1 MLSSNTDKNFK
12 REEYMLSRTKQEDFR
27 YSLVVA
33 VLLHIVLFLALFLT
47 LRHSTKL
54 LFLAPPPLQVI
65 HATAISMDAL
75 VQKPT
80 HEADKIKPLPPAMA
94 KALSKPILLEKSP
107 VLLSIKE
114 KKVSKAEQNKI
125 IPLKVPNKQPS
136 LVKKVLPIKTTPTKV
151 VAIKPKK
158 IVAKHQK
165 PSKESLKL
173 VEKNV
178 QQLLEQEMQS
188 LAKQQINAA
197 RNAATT
203 DKYRHLILQ
212 AIAQQWIIPPELNKH
227 LETKLVVH
235 LAPGGMVLEVIIVKS
250 SGNSVLDRSAQTAV
264 YKASPLPVPKNNGLF
279 HTFRQI
285 NLTVRPE
292 GVITQ

>member
-1 MLSSNTDKNFK
+1 
-12 REEYMLSRTKQEDFR
+12 MLSRVNKENVA
-27 YSLVVA
+27 YSLSFA
-33 VLLHIVLFLALFLT
+33 ILLHIVLFLALFLT
-47 LRHSTKL
+47 LRHSSKL

-75 VQKPT
+75 PQKPAPVV
-80 HEADKIKPLPPAMA
+80 EEIKPPSPVAA
-94 KALSKPILLEKSP
+94 QTLSKPALLEKSP
-107 VLLSIKE
+107 VVVPIKQN
-114 KKVSKAEQNKI
+114 KVSKAERDKLT
-125 IPLKVPNKQPS
+125 PLKSSNKQSS
-136 LVKKVLPIKTTPTKV
+136 LVKKVLPVKTKATKV
-151 VAIKPKK
+151 LANKSKK
-158 IVAKHQK
+158 ISTQHPKA
-165 PSKESLKL
+165 SKASLKL

-178 QQLLEQEMQS
+178 QQLLDQEMKS
-188 LAKQQINAA
+188 LAKQQIIAA
-197 RNAATT
+197 RNAAAT

-212 AIAQQWIIPPELNKH
+212 AIAQQWIIPPEMNKH
-227 LETKLVVH
+227 LETKLAVH

-264 YKASPLPVPKNNGLF
+264 YKASPLPVPKNKGLF

>member
-1 MLSSNTDKNFK
+1 MMHVNKEN
-12 REEYMLSRTKQEDFR
+12 YR
-27 YSLVVA
+27 YSLIVA
-33 VLLHIVLFLALFLT
+33 TVLHVVLFLGLFLT
-47 LRHSTKL
+47 LRHSSKL

-75 VQKPT
+75 VQKPSPDT
-80 HEADKIKPLPPAMA
+80 EKIKPLPTAIA
-94 KALSKPILLEKSP
+94 KALSKPVLLEKSP
-107 VLLSIKE
+107 VLLPIKE
-114 KKVSKAEQNKI
+114 KKIHKVEQDKI
-125 IPLKVPNKQPS
+125 TPLKVPNKQPS
-136 LVKKVLPIKTTPTKV
+136 LAKKIVSVKTKPTAVV
-151 VAIKPKK
+151 VAANKPKK
-158 IVAKHQK
+158 IMHKHLK
-165 PSKESLKL
+165 LSKASLKL

-178 QQLLEQEMQS
+178 QQLLDQEMKS
-188 LAKQQINAA
+188 LAKLQINAA

-203 DKYRHLILQ
+203 DKYRHLILH
-212 AIAQQWIIPPELNKH
+212 AIAQQWIIPPEMNKH
-227 LETKLVVH
+227 LETKLAVH

-250 SGNSVLDRSAQTAV
+250 SGNAVLDRSAQTAV

>member
-1 MLSSNTDKNFK
+1 
-12 REEYMLSRTKQEDFR
+12 
-27 YSLVVA
+27 
-33 VLLHIVLFLALFLT
+33 
-47 LRHSTKL
+47 
-54 LFLAPPPLQVI
+54 
-65 HATAISMDAL
+65 

-80 HEADKIKPLPPAMA
+80 PEADKIKPLPTALA
-94 KALSKPILLEKSP
+94 KTLSKPILLEKSP

-125 IPLKVPNKQPS
+125 VPLKVPNERPS
-136 LVKKVLPIKTTPTKV
+136 IVKKVLPIKTTPTKV
-151 VAIKPKK
+151 VTIKPKK
-158 IVAKHQK
+158 IDVKHQK

-178 QQLLEQEMQS
+178 QQLLDQEMQS
-188 LAKQQINAA
+188 LAKQPINAA

-212 AIAQQWIIPPELNKH
+212 AIAQQWIIPPQMNKH
-227 LETKLVVH
+227 LETQLVVH

-264 YKASPLPVPKNNGLF
+264 YKASPLPVPKNNALF

>member
-1 MLSSNTDKNFK
+1 MLNRVNTENF
-12 REEYMLSRTKQEDFR
+12 RH
-27 YSLVVA
+27 SLMIAIV
-33 VLLHIVLFLALFLT
+33 LHIVLFLALFLT
-47 LRHSTKL
+47 LRHSSKL
-54 LFLAPPPLQVI
+54 LFQAPAPMQVI
-65 HATAISMDAL
+65 HATAVPIETLLKKSPPSLDE
-75 VQKPT
+75 VKP
-80 HEADKIKPLPPAMA
+80 PPIAVA
-94 KALSKPILLEKSP
+94 KVLSKPILLEKSP
-107 VLLSIKE
+107 VLLPIKQ
-114 KKVSKAEQNKI
+114 KKQAKVEQTKI
-125 IPLKVPNKQPS
+125 IPPLKMANKSPS
-136 LVKKVLPIKTTPTKV
+136 LTKKPVAKTNPSKVALSKAKKTPTKL
-151 VAIKPKK
+151 
-158 IVAKHQK
+158 HK

-178 QQLLEQEMQS
+178 QQLLDQEMQS

-212 AIAQQWIIPPELNKH
+212 AIAQQWIIPPEMNKH
-227 LETKLVVH
+227 LETKLMVH

-250 SGNSVLDRSAQTAV
+250 SGNAVLDRSAQTAV
-264 YKASPLPVPKNNGLF
+264 YKASPLPVPKKNGLF